1 MQFNSSILVLGAGE
15 LGMAVLRGL
24 LQRGRKSEPKLA
36 VLLRPETIRST
47 GIQKKQTIAE
57 LRQLGVE
64 LVSGDLQHDSVDEL
78 ASVFQPFETVIGC
91 TGFAAGKNAQLKIA
105 QGVRQAGVK
114 RYVPWQFG
122 VDYDRIGSGSAQDLF
137 DEQLS
142 VRELLRAQNK
152 TEWLIISTGMFTS
165 FLFDS
170 AFGVVDLAQGYVRA
184 LGGWDNSVTVT
195 AAEDIGILT
204 AAILFEEP
212 PLRNQ
217 VVYTAGDTITYRQL
231 AETVT
236 AVIGREIHKTVWT
249 VEHLREAL
257 AQDPMN
263 ALRKYRVVFA
273 EGTGVSWSAQTS
285 YNATRNI
292 PVKDVKHWLESAT
305 EGAKDQYR

>member
-24 LQRGRKSEPKLA
+24 AVERGRKSEPKLA

-47 GIQKKQTIAE
+47 DVQKKRSIAE
-57 LRQLGVE
+57 LCELGVE
-64 LVSGDLQHDSVDEL
+64 LVSADLQHGSVDEL
-78 ASVFQPFETVIGC
+78 ASIFQPFGTVIGC
-91 TGFAAGKNAQLKIA
+91 TGFAAGKSTQLKIA
-105 QGVRQAGVK
+105 QAVLQAGAK

-137 DEQLS
+137 DEQLR
-142 VRELLRAQNK
+142 VRELLRAQSK

-170 AFGVVDLAQGYVRA
+170 AFGVVDLVQGHVRA
-184 LGGWDNSVTVT
+184 LGSWDNAVTVT
-195 AAEDIGILT
+195 TAEDIGILT

-217 VVYTAGDTITYRQL
+217 VVYTAGDTITYGQL

-236 AVIGREIHKTVWT
+236 AVTGREIHKTVWT
-249 VEHLREAL
+249 VDDLRRSL
-257 AQDPMN
+257 
-263 ALRKYRVVFA
+263 LR
-273 EGTGVSWSAQTS
+273 
-285 YNATRNI
+285 TR
-292 PVKDVKHWLESAT
+292 
-305 EGAKDQYR
+305 